1 MLHDRSYQAKFETE
15 NDAGQTYELGDRLD
29 ISSRTTAEALI
40 VHEVQQESRDSI
52 DAVGNSNSARP
63 DVTTDRATAAFNHRF
78 NRLSL
83 QLRGGQAET
92 RYDEETPGTTNT
104 RNVRARNLA
113 LRAQWEFRPTLSV
126 FGELELE
133 DRHHAA
139 PSLSDNLSRNSKGER
154 YRLGVAL
161 GQTGAY
167 LRGEASIGYGVQR
180 ARSSALSDI
189 RAFLVDANLA

>member
-1 MLHDRSYQAKFETE
+1 MRFSKKAAIQLTLSAIPTAPVRMLRRTGPRLRS
-15 NDAGQTYELGDRLD
+15 
-29 ISSRTTAEALI
+29 II
-40 VHEVQQESRDSI
+40 VSTGCRCNCVADKRK
-52 DAVGNSNSARP
+52 
-63 DVTTDRATAAFNHRF
+63 
-78 NRLSL
+78 
-83 QLRGGQAET
+83 
-92 RYDEETPGTTNT
+92 PGTTNT